1 MRTRRG
7 RRTAQVR
14 VAAHSFLV
22 YSDARAWCGLS
33 CALQTNRMLR
43 TWSASLILCVL
54 YVFLTGGM
62 LCLVRAVRALFVLEI
77 ELRVFELCARA
88 L

>member
-1 MRTRRG
+1 
-7 RRTAQVR
+7 
-14 VAAHSFLV
+14 
-22 YSDARAWCGLS
+22 
-33 CALQTNRMLR
+33 MLR